1 VIDPSDRTVVVT
13 GAGGALG
20 SAVAHAFHRDG
31 ARLAL
36 IDRSAGRLQEVCEEM
51 KGGAGCYPCVG
62 DLTEEG
68 SVASMV
74 ADIHRRFGRID
85 VLANVAGGFAMGSSV
100 HQTPLQTWDFMLSL
114 NARTVFLMSRAVIP
128 HMLAQGRGKIVNVA
142 ARAALEGKAKMAAYV
157 VSKSAVLR
165 LTESMAAELGD
176 AGINVNCILPGTI
189 DTPQNRTD
197 MPGADHSRW
206 VPPPALADVIVF
218 LASDAARAIHG
229 AAIPVYGRS

>member
-1 VIDPSDRTVVVT
+1 MT

-36 IDRSAGRLQEVCEEM
+36 IDRSAARLQEVCEEM
-51 KGGAGCYPCVG
+51 KGEAGCYPCVG

-68 SVASMV
+68 SVVSMV

-165 LTESMAAELGD
+165 LTESMAAELRD

-189 DTPQNRTD
+189 DTPKNRTD

-206 VPPPALADVIVF
+206 VPPAALANVIVF